1 MSEVRSLE
9 PEPDAAMGIPHPH
22 EQEPAEVIDLTRSG
36 NERTVGEFFE
46 TLQGTG
52 KTVPSGLELAARIEM
67 HLSGQAEE
75 STDALTMRL
84 QHILHSADAFADDE
98 VYEHKVEHD
107 PVFQRLITIL
117 QTTKDRQ
124 RSLHDHRRA
133 ALKLAELRAAFPN
146 DETDY
151 DQQWQD
157 VIDRLF
163 I

>member
-1 MSEVRSLE
+1 MSEARSPE
-9 PEPDAAMGIPHPH
+9 PEPDVAMGIPHPH
-22 EQEPAEVIDLTRSG
+22 EQEPAEVIDFTRSG
-36 NERTVGEFFE
+36 NERAVGEFFE
-46 TLQGTG
+46 TLQGVGQTG
-52 KTVPSGLELAARIEM
+52 PSGLELAARIETR
-67 HLSGQAEE
+67 LSANAGDV
-75 STDALTMRL
+75 TDPLTTRL

-133 ALKLAELRAAFPN
+133 ALKLAELRAAFPD
-146 DETDY
+146 DETEY